1 METDPTATRD
11 VLLRLRAEVTT
22 RIEVLAANLHNLFE
36 ASRSSNADDEH
47 DPEGATIGFERA
59 QLSALLDAARRQL
72 IELDDAVTRLDMG
85 GYGVC
90 TRCSRPIPGERLAV
104 RPTATTCVDCA
115 GGPG

>member
-1 METDPTATRD
+1 METDSTPTRD
-11 VLLRLRAEVTT
+11 VLLRLRTEVTA
-22 RIEVLAANLHNLFE
+22 RIEVLAADLHGLFE

-72 IELDDAVTRLDMG
+72 TELDEAVMRLDQG

-104 RPTATTCVDCA
+104 RPAATTCVDCA
-115 GGPG
+115 GRPH